1 MRQARTKL
9 ARVNGRS
16 RPEVNSTLE
25 AARGGDERAFSELT
39 SPYRHE
45 LHVYCYR
52 LLGSIDDA
60 EDVLQETM
68 IAAWRGLGAFAGR
81 SSIRTWLYR
90 IATNLCLNAIRDSN
104 RRRRPEPVPPFTPPE
119 PTRWGEVSWLQPYP
133 DAWSNMAAMT
143 ADPAARYQARET
155 IELAFVA
162 ALQHLPP
169 RQAATLVLCDVL
181 CFATSEVAAMFETT
195 PTAVKGILQRAR
207 ASIDRQLGSV
217 PRTDLALVPAH
228 ATVAQ
233 RFADAYSVDDIDGV
247 VELLTDQAW
256 LAMPPAPH
264 EYRGTGDIA
273 RFLRASADGRG
284 SRRHRL
290 VPTQANGQPAFGCY
304 IEDFQDCVA
313 RTTGI
318 IVLAVVGERITG
330 ITRFLDGGLYR
341 YFDMPET
348 VPLT

>member
-1 MRQARTKL
+1 M
-9 ARVNGRS
+9 
-16 RPEVNSTLE
+16 NSTLE
-25 AARGGDERAFSELT
+25 AAQGGDERAFSELT
-39 SPYRHE
+39 SPYRRE

-81 SSIRTWLYR
+81 SSVRTWLYR
-90 IATNLCLNAIRDSN
+90 IATNLCLNAIRDSD
-104 RRRRPEPVPPFTPPE
+104 RRRRAAPVPPFAPPE

-133 DAWSNMAAMT
+133 DAWSEMADMT

-181 CFATSEVAAMFETT
+181 CFATSEVAAMFEAT
-195 PTAVKGILQRAR
+195 PVSVKGVLQRAR
-207 ASIDRQLGSV
+207 ASIDTQLGSS
-217 PRTDLALVPAH
+217 PRTDLVPVPAH

-247 VELLTDQAW
+247 IELLTDQAW

-264 EYRGTGDIA
+264 EYRGSKAIA
-273 RFLRASADGRG
+273 EFLRVSADGRA
-284 SRRHRL
+284 SRHHRL
-290 VPTQANGQPAFGCY
+290 VPTRANGQPAFGCY
-304 IEDFQDCVA
+304 LEEPEAGVA
-313 RTTGI
+313 RTTGV
-318 IVLAVVGERITG
+318 IVLAVEGERITG
-330 ITRFLDGGLYR
+330 ITRFLDSGLHR
-341 YFDMPET
+341 HFNMPET
-348 VPLT
+348 VPLA